1 MKKKWALY
9 LLLIINLFFFSCF
22 NSDKKEKITKLKFTE
37 IFKELE
43 YLKVRYEMGFL
54 NDSIYNFEYNQI
66 FSKNELTEEVFKNK
80 MEEYLENLSEFES
93 ILKEIQLELDSISK
107 DI

>member
-22 NSDKKEKITKLKFTE
+22 KSDKKEKITKEKFTE

-54 NDSIYNFEYNQI
+54 NDSIYNFEYNHI

-93 ILKEIQLELDSISK
+93 ILKDIQLELDSISK
-107 DI
+107 